1 MTDMTERAFYNDL
14 DIDAAADFWTIT
26 DPASDAHAPGYD
38 EWNALRLSQGQRMG
52 TFTEYM
58 REIAPLLAQ
67 EESGS

>member
-1 MTDMTERAFYNDL
+1 MSDEREFYHLQEL
-14 DIDAAADFWTIT
+14 DDAAADWQ
-26 DPASDAHAPGYD
+26 PEGGYAPSFD

-67 EESGS
+67 EEW